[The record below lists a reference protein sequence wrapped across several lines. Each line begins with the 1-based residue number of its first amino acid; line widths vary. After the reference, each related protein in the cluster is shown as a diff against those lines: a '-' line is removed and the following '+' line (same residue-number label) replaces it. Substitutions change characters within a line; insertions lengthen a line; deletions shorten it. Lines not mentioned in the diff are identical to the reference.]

1 MDDGGRL
8 PPRRHNRRRPRPEDD
23 LILLDDYLLLLA
35 LAGTVPDAL
44 LQVAPRHHVATTN
57 LFYARLCRR
66 ITANSATGRRLTD
79 APIDMQTHVAAHLEH
94 LPERVL
100 IVPMR
105 ELAWP
110 MAQLA
115 ASFRGL
121 SLLGAEAVAAA
132 VHLDATLCVRD
143 RNDGPGIRA
152 AAEAMGVPYVT
163 ISS

>member
-1 MDDGGRL
+1 M
-8 PPRRHNRRRPRPEDD
+8 
-23 LILLDDYLLLLA
+23 
-35 LAGTVPDAL
+35 
-44 LQVAPRHHVATTN
+44 ATSN
-57 LFYARLCRR
+57 LFYARLCRK
-66 ITANSATGRRLTD
+66 TAADHSTGQLLSD
-79 APIDMQTHVAAHLEH
+79 APSDVQADIAVLLQLLPLEI
-94 LPERVL
+94 V

-115 ASFRGL
+115 ASYRGL

-152 AAEAMGVPYVT
+152 AAEAQGVRYVT
-163 ISS
+163 ITG